1 MRRAAPLL
9 LLLLLALASC
19 RAQRGEPFDRPAAL
33 DEQGRRGQLVYMR
46 HCNSCHPNG
55 AGGLGPALN
64 NKPLPAPAVRLQ
76 VREGV
81 GAMPAFPGSL
91 IPDGELED
99 LVAFVSQLRR
109 S

>member
-1 MRRAAPLL
+1 MRRAAPLV
-9 LLLLLALASC
+9 LLLALASC
-19 RAQRGEPFDRPAAL
+19 RAQRGAPFDRPVEL
-33 DEQGRRGQLVYMR
+33 DEAGRRGQLVYMR

-64 NKPLPAPAVRLQ
+64 DKPLPAPAVRLQ

-81 GAMPAFPGSL
+81 GAMPAFPDAV
-91 IPDGELED
+91 IPDGALED
-99 LVAFVSQLRR
+99 LLAFVSQLRR